1 MSFIVWLLCM
11 KPKWNISILVIFVL
25 LASSLLGVLA
35 MNFVQSMMKQSATV
49 YNYYQSYYLAKA
61 WVELSLAELGHRG
74 IGFEQTFSDASFLSG
89 NFLCAGRCSLTVG
102 LSWTATN
109 LSQQF
114 WTDNTCQS
122 PFVLS
127 GWQSLIIPLFKDNFV
142 GSLADGFTKPITYTN
157 LYGALA
163 AAEIQ
168 TTDLSQVT
176 FGMVVLSGDDLAG
189 NGIFFQTGNIKEG
202 LTNFLTS
209 FDSYFSSLAVLTDI
223 SNQEISP
230 YRFLF
235 MISNSSWEQ
244 ISFCL
249 AWPQALPT
257 QQYYIQSQGT
267 YDHQTL
273 GLEAVYKQPIPD
285 FLLNGYL
292 QF

>member
-1 MSFIVWLLCM
+1 M
-11 KPKWNISILVIFVL
+11 
-25 LASSLLGVLA
+25 
-35 MNFVQSMMKQSATV
+35 
-49 YNYYQSYYLAKA
+49 
-61 WVELSLAELGHRG
+61 
-74 IGFEQTFSDASFLSG
+74 
-89 NFLCAGRCSLTVG
+89 
-102 LSWTATN
+102 
-109 LSQQF
+109 
-114 WTDNTCQS
+114 
-122 PFVLS
+122 
-127 GWQSLIIPLFKDNFV
+127 FKDNFV

-235 MISNSSWEQ
+235 MISNSS
-244 ISFCL
+244 
-249 AWPQALPT
+249 
-257 QQYYIQSQGT
+257 
-267 YDHQTL
+267 
-273 GLEAVYKQPIPD
+273 
-285 FLLNGYL
+285 
-292 QF
+292 

>member
-1 MSFIVWLLCM
+1 M
-11 KPKWNISILVIFVL
+11 KPKGNISILVIFVL

-61 WVELSLAELGHRG
+61 GVELSLAELGHRG

-89 NFLCAGRCSLTVG
+89 NFICAGRCSLSVG
-102 LSWTATN
+102 LSGMTTH

-114 WTDNTCQS
+114 QTQSIDSSVTACQF
-122 PFVLS
+122 PFVVS
-127 GWQSLIIPLFKDNFV
+127 GGQSFILPLFQDNFI
-142 GSLADGFTKPITYTN
+142 GSLTDGFTTSIVYTN

-168 TTDLSQVT
+168 TSNLSQVT
-176 FGMVVLSGDDLAG
+176 FGMVVLSGNDLAD
-189 NGIFFQTGNIKEG
+189 NGIFFQTGDIKGG
-202 LTNFLTS
+202 LPAFLTS
-209 FDSYFSSLAVLTDI
+209 FDTYFRNISALTDI
-223 SNQEISP
+223 SREDISP
-230 YRFLF
+230 YRFFF
-235 MISNSSWEQ
+235 MISNSHQEP

-249 AWPQALPT
+249 AGPQALPT

-292 QF
+292 NF